1 MANTKISAL
10 PAGTALA
17 GTEPFPAVQSAAT
30 VKITAAQIKTF
41 TSASPTL
48 VTPDLGTPSAGVL
61 TNATGLPPSTG
72 LSTFVAPL
80 KGGLGAALVPVIGD
94 LLYADSTTSFARL
107 AAVAVGRVLVSGG
120 TGTAPAW
127 SNTPAL
133 TSLALGGATIGSNAL
148 AVTGTNLFNGAT
160 SIPVGAV
167 GTPSIFF
174 AGSSTTGFYKT
185 TGNDSVSITSAGA
198 AKIALG
204 TSNANVPAVM
214 LSNDTGIGWSVN
226 SSADSLTPDL
236 FIRRSA
242 AATLQ
247 HGAADSAS
255 PVAQTI
261 KFQDVVAGTS
271 NTAGVNATIQA
282 SAGTGTGAGGS
293 LIFQVAAA
301 GSSGTAKNAQATALT
316 IDSTKKV
323 TLAGDLQLSNA
334 YVATP
339 QVPTGYI
346 TIYDSTGTAYKVS
359 VNV

>member
-1 MANTKISAL
+1 L
-10 PAGTALA
+10 G
-17 GTEPFPAVQSAAT
+17 GTEAIPGVQSAAN

-48 VTPDLGTPSAGVL
+48 VTPVLGVAAG
-61 TNATGLPPSTG
+61 
-72 LSTFVAPL
+72 
-80 KGGLGAALVPVIGD
+80 
-94 LLYADSTTSFARL
+94 
-107 AAVAVGRVLVSGG
+107 
-120 TGTAPAW
+120 
-127 SNTPAL
+127 

-148 AVTGTNLFNGAT
+148 AVTGTANISSTLTAGGLSLTAGSGFITSGRGGMFATADGVFQWQSNGAT
-160 SIPVGAV
+160 R
-167 GTPSIFF
+167 
-174 AGSSTTGFYKT
+174 Y
-185 TGNDSVSITSAGA
+185 
-198 AKIALG
+198 
-204 TSNANVPAVM
+204 M
-214 LSNDTGIGWSVN
+214 Y
-226 SSADSLTPDL
+226 LTP
-236 FIRRSA
+236 IGA
-242 AATLQ
+242 ETLQ
-247 HGAADSAS
+247 HGAADTAS

-282 SAGTGTGAGGS
+282 PAGTGTGAGGS

-301 GSSGTAKNAQATALT
+301 GSSGSAKNAQATALT